1 MQAGHPS
8 DRVVSGKSSKFK
20 NKRIITFFPGILDQS
35 SHLFPFLYA
44 LELSG
49 GDRVDCYNGE
59 FEQRFEKVHIHRRR
73 LSVTLTLSLIFRFIR
88 LLQSDAERRKED
100 LENVQ
105 HTDRSTTDWL
115 TRHVSIR
122 A

>member
-1 MQAGHPS
+1 MQAGYPS
-8 DRVVSGKSSKFK
+8 DRVVSGKSPKSE
-20 NKRIITFFPGILDQS
+20 NKRMITFSLGLLDQS
-35 SHLFPFLYA
+35 SHFFPFLYA

-49 GDRVDCYNGE
+49 GDSVDCYNGE
-59 FEQRFEKVHIHRRR
+59 FEQRFEKVHIHRSR
-73 LSVTLTLSLIFRFIR
+73 LSVALTLSLIFRFIR

-105 HTDRSTTDWL
+105 HTDRSTSDWL
-115 TRHVSIR
+115 TRHVSIQ

>member
-1 MQAGHPS
+1 MQAGYPS
-8 DRVVSGKSSKFK
+8 DRVVSGKSPKSE
-20 NKRIITFFPGILDQS
+20 NKRMITFSLGLLDQS
-35 SHLFPFLYA
+35 SHFFPFLYA

-49 GDRVDCYNGE
+49 GDCVDCYNGE
-59 FEQRFEKVHIHRRR
+59 FEQRFEKVHIHRSR
-73 LSVTLTLSLIFRFIR
+73 LSVALTLSLIFRFIR

-105 HTDRSTTDWL
+105 HTDRSTSDWL
-115 TRHVSIR
+115 TRHVSIQ

>member
-1 MQAGHPS
+1 M
-8 DRVVSGKSSKFK
+8 
-20 NKRIITFFPGILDQS
+20 
-35 SHLFPFLYA
+35 
-44 LELSG
+44 ELSG

-59 FEQRFEKVHIHRRR
+59 FEQRFEKVHMHRSRI
-73 LSVTLTLSLIFRFIR
+73 SVALTLSLIFRFIR

-122 A
+122 AKRE